1 MSFPPGGTFVDLM
14 SGSGVVSAWC
24 AGMYR
29 VISNDV
35 QSYSAVIARSLIGHS
50 PGTRDDFLSALDPEA
65 DLLRVYEENYARLAG
80 YYGAALEE
88 EAGFLDAY
96 ESGRADEAWAAGYR
110 EYLHASAALYPGVA
124 EASVAEPFRS
134 ALPLLRD
141 RKAAAGNPACLAA
154 TYLSLIHI

>member
-1 MSFPPGGTFVDLM
+1 MMRETKSAPRLHRSIWYMGAKSRLIPGFLERVLADELPPGGTFVDLM

-65 DLLRVYEENYARLAG
+65 DLARAYEENYARLAG
-80 YYGAALEE
+80 YYEAALEE
-88 EAGFLDAY
+88 ESGFLDAY
-96 ESGRADEAWAAGYR
+96 ESC
-110 EYLHASAALYPGVA
+110 LLYTSP
-124 EASVAEPFRS
+124 SP
-134 ALPLLRD
+134 RD
-141 RKAAAGNPACLAA
+141 
-154 TYLSLIHI
+154 